1 MQAITSSAAL
11 AALLLAAAGCSGHAL
26 ADEPGPAPLEGV
38 RILLGNDD
46 SVQAAEEDG
55 ADGLGLYAIRSE
67 LCAAGADV
75 VVFAP
80 WGQQSGKSGS
90 VTTEGPLGLGAP
102 PGIPDGYAGDCAD
115 APSGGA
121 VHGVCLADGPCGPDS
136 PSATP
141 VDAVSFALAHGLG
154 AVAGWEGPPDLVV
167 TGVNSGPNVAALVSA
182 SGTVGAASAAQAAG
196 VPAVAFSASLGAD
209 MAVHP
214 GTYAAAAEFG
224 AGLIARMADDGLLS
238 GAYMV
243 NVNHPHAPGGEPA
256 ADVRWT
262 EQGTASVLAVDYTE
276 KDGAYRRAPRLCA
289 PGDPACVPEAK
300 ENADAAA
307 VLEEGAV
314 SVGVLGSD
322 RTFAPDE
329 EEDEDDVE
337 DLREL
342 VESLDGDR

>member
-1 MQAITSSAAL
+1 MRTIKSSAAL
-11 AALLLAAAGCSGHAL
+11 AALLLLASACSGNAR
-26 ADEPGPAPLEGV
+26 ADDEPDPAPLEGM
-38 RILLGNDD
+38 RILLANDD

-80 WGQQSGKSGS
+80 WGQQSGKSGG

-102 PGIPDGYAGDCAD
+102 PSVPDGYAGDCAG

-154 AVAGWEGPPDLVV
+154 AVAGWDGPPDLVV
-167 TGVNSGPNVAALVSA
+167 TGINSGPNVAALVSA

-196 VPAVAFSASLGAD
+196 VPAVALSASLGED

-214 GTYAAAAEFG
+214 GTYDAAAEFG
-224 AGLIARMADDGLLS
+224 ADLIARMAAAGLLTD
-238 GAYMV
+238 AYAV
-243 NVNHPHAPGGEPA
+243 NVNHPHTPGGGPA
-256 ADVRWT
+256 AEVRWT

-276 KDGAYRRAPRLCA
+276 EDGAYLRAPRPCA
-289 PGDPACVPEAK
+289 PGDPACVPESK
-300 ENADAAA
+300 ENADSAA
-307 VLEEGAV
+307 VLEAGAV
-314 SVGVLGSD
+314 SVGVLSAD

-342 VESLDGDR
+342 VESLDG